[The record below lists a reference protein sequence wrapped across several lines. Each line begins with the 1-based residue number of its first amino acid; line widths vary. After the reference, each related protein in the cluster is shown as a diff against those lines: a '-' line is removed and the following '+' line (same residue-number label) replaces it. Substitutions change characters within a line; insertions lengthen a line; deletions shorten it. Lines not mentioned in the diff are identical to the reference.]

1 MGILFALAQPDMK
14 RTLACSSAENMG
26 IICLAIGAGLL
37 AAMHQAAF
45 ALLLF
50 FGGALLHLWNHS
62 LFKSLSFLVASAVH
76 MSTGTTVINQ
86 LGGLQKRMP
95 FAGGCM
101 AVASASIAGVPP
113 FNGFSGE
120 FLLYLGFIAG
130 AFATQHAEGTL
141 FFWAG
146 LLTLAG
152 IAGLS
157 LLAFSRL
164 YGLIFL
170 GAPRSS
176 VALHGQAA
184 GVEQRAAMIFLAALC
199 LLFALASPWL
209 FLSLKPALLGLVV
222 NLGLPLPAFAPD
234 DGDLTHIADLL
245 RFLSGGCLALILL
258 VALIL
263 PLRWR
268 LSQRYPS
275 CSGPTWDCG
284 YLFPSA
290 RMQYTGGAFALLPV
304 SFYRAFLHPEMT
316 LPALSGADALFPP
329 SAKAAFT
336 SPDWAQRLWQRLFQ
350 SISRTADSAKVLQQG
365 VVNLYLLYILVA
377 LLAALIWAL
386 GWSP

>member
-1 MGILFALAQPDMK
+1 
-14 RTLACSSAENMG
+14 
-26 IICLAIGAGLL
+26 
-37 AAMHQAAF
+37 
-45 ALLLF
+45 
-50 FGGALLHLWNHS
+50 
-62 LFKSLSFLVASAVH
+62 

-101 AVASASIAGVPP
+101 AAASASIAGVPP

-120 FLLYLGFIAG
+120 FLLHIGFIAG
-130 AFATQHAEGTL
+130 AFATQHTESTL

-152 IAGLS
+152 ISGLS

-184 GVEQRAAMIFLAALC
+184 GLEQRAAMLFLAALC

-222 NLGLPLPAFAPD
+222 NLGLPLPAFAPE
-234 DGDLTHIADLL
+234 DGDLTRIADLL
-245 RFLSGGCLALILL
+245 RFLSGGCLALVLL
-258 VALIL
+258 AALIVAI
-263 PLRWR
+263 RRR
-268 LSQRYPS
+268 LSLRYPPD
-275 CSGPTWDCG
+275 GGLTWDCG
-284 YLFPSA
+284 YRFPTA

-304 SFYRAFLHPEMT
+304 SFYRALLRPEMK
-316 LPALSGADALFPP
+316 LPALSGSDALFPR
-329 SAKAAFT
+329 SAKAEFT
-336 SPDWAQRLWQRLFQ
+336 APDRARDLWQRIFRR
-350 SISRTADSAKVLQQG
+350 ISRMADAAKVLQQG
-365 VVNLYLLYILVA
+365 VVNLYLLYILIA

-386 GWSP
+386 GWSS